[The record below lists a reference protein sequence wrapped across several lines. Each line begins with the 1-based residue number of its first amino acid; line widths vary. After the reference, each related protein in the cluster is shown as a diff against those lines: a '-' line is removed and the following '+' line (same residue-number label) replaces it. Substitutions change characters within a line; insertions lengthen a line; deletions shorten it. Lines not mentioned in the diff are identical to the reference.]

1 MNANDS
7 TKDLPVWA
15 KTNAASAGAALFRI
29 FLMPIDTFKTTM
41 QVQGK
46 DGIKN
51 LFTKF
56 RSTGPQVSDLCYER
70 AFMPFL

>member
-15 KTNAASAGAALFRI
+15 KTNAASAGAAIFRI

-41 QVQGK
+41 QVQVSLSLEELYVIEGSYTS
-46 DGIKN
+46 GV
-51 LFTKF
+51 LFI
-56 RSTGPQVSDLCYER
+56 RQL
-70 AFMPFL
+70 

>member
-15 KTNAASAGAALFRI
+15 KTNAASAGAAIFRI

-41 QVQGK
+41 QVQVSLSLEELYVIEGSYTSCV
-46 DGIKN
+46 
-51 LFTKF
+51 LFI
-56 RSTGPQVSDLCYER
+56 RQL
-70 AFMPFL
+70 